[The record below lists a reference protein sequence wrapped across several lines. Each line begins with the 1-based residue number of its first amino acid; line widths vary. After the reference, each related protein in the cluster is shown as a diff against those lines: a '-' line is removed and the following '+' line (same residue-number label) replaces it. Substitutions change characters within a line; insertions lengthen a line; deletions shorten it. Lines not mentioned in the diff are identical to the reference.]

1 MKFPPSLAF
10 AALLACTCPGARA
23 QQTSSPSRPFG
34 QGSSPAA
41 QISGDNYKITVRSN
55 LVFLPTRVQTRNGE
69 TIYGL
74 KADQFIVED
83 NGVRQS
89 VRIEEDPDSTGLSL
103 VVLIQ
108 CSRSADKEFNKF
120 KGLGGMIDE
129 IVGEAPHEVAIVSYG
144 EGIYTLGNFTSNS
157 DAVRLALSRV
167 KECGDYSAV
176 SIDAVEY
183 AISMLKGRQNHFRRA
198 ILLIS
203 EGRDHGSRAKLR
215 DVVAELG
222 ISDTVIYTV
231 AFSPTKD
238 EFIRTFRYGSPD
250 SKPPDEKPFPSSQPQ
265 PSSEKDSSSASSTQ
279 PTADKEPVYLVHP
292 PPLVLPPEFTA
303 IINALRR
310 SSATELAS
318 LSGGEY
324 VKFTTQRGFEEGLQ
338 RISNQIHNYY
348 LLSFKAPSE
357 PTFGLHNLRVRVPD
371 YPDAVIQTRKSYWSG
386 ILESARDVKQLQ

>member
-1 MKFPPSLAF
+1 MKFPPALAF
-10 AALLACTCPGARA
+10 ATLLACACASARA
-23 QQTSSPSRPFG
+23 QQASPPSE
-34 QGSSPAA
+34 QST
-41 QISGDNYKITVRSN
+41 GDNYKLTVRSN
-55 LVFLPTRVQTRNGE
+55 LVFLPTRVQNSKGE

-103 VVLIQ
+103 VVAIQ

-120 KGLGGMIDE
+120 KGLGAMIDE
-129 IVGEAPHEVAIVSYG
+129 IVGEAPHEVAIISYG
-144 EGIYTLGNFTSNS
+144 EGIYTLGNFTGNS
-157 DAVRLALSRV
+157 DDVRRSLFRL

-183 AISMLKGRQNHFRRA
+183 AISMLKARQNHFRRA

-222 ISDTVIYTV
+222 ITDTVIYTV
-231 AFSPTKD
+231 AFSPAKD

-265 PSSEKDSSSASSTQ
+265 PTPEKDSSSATSAE
-279 PTADKEPVYLVHP
+279 PPDRPVYLVHP

-324 VKFTTQRGFEEGLQ
+324 IKFTTQRGFEEGLQ

-371 YPDAVIQTRKSYWSG
+371 YPDAVVQTRKSYWSG
-386 ILESARDVKQLQ
+386 ILESARDVTQQPR

>member
-10 AALLACTCPGARA
+10 AAFLASACPGASA
-23 QQTSSPSRPFG
+23 QQTSPPPRPFD
-34 QGSSPAA
+34 QGDPPAA
-41 QISGDNYKITVRSN
+41 QTSGDNYKITVRSN

-103 VVLIQ
+103 VVVIQ

-120 KGLGGMIDE
+120 KGLGAMIDE
-129 IVGEAPHEVAIVSYG
+129 IVGEAPHEVAVVSYG

-157 DAVRLALSRV
+157 DDVRRSLSRL

-176 SIDAVEY
+176 TIDAVEY
-183 AISMLKGRQNHFRRA
+183 AITMLKGRKNHFRRA
-198 ILLIS
+198 VLLIS

-222 ISDTVIYTV
+222 ITDTVIYTV
-231 AFSPTKD
+231 AFSPAKD

-250 SKPPDEKPFPSSQPQ
+250 SKPDDKPFPAPQPH
-265 PSSEKDSSSASSTQ
+265 PSSEKDSSSASSAL
-279 PTADKEPVYLVHP
+279 PPDKEPVYLIHP

-324 VKFTTQRGFEEGLQ
+324 IKFTTQRGFEEGLQ

-357 PTFGLHNLRVRVPD
+357 PTFGLHKLRVRVPD

-386 ILESARDVKQLQ
+386 ILESARDVTQPR

>member
-1 MKFPPSLAF
+1 MKFPPALAF
-10 AALLACTCPGARA
+10 ATLLACACAHA
-23 QQTSSPSRPFG
+23 QQTPPPSD
-34 QGSSPAA
+34 QNKE
-41 QISGDNYKITVRSN
+41 DNYKLTVRSN
-55 LVFLPTRVQTRNGE
+55 LVFIPTRVQTSNGE

-103 VVLIQ
+103 VVAIQ

-120 KGLGGMIDE
+120 KGLGAMIDE
-129 IVGEAPHEVAIVSYG
+129 IVGEAPHEVAIISYG
-144 EGIYTLGNFTSNS
+144 EGVYTLGNFTGNS
-157 DAVRLALSRV
+157 DAVRQALSRL
-167 KECGDYSAV
+167 KPCGDYSAV
-176 SIDAVEY
+176 SIDAVQY

-198 ILLIS
+198 VLLIS

-215 DVVAELG
+215 EVVAELG
-222 ISDTVIYTV
+222 ITDTVIYTV
-231 AFSPTKD
+231 AFSPAKD

-250 SKPPDEKPFPSSQPQ
+250 SKPPDDKPFPSSQPQ
-265 PSSEKDSSSASSTQ
+265 PSSAKDSSSASSAQ
-279 PTADKEPVYLVHP
+279 PPDKEPVYLVHP

-324 VKFTTQRGFEEGLQ
+324 IKFTTQRRFEEGLQ

-386 ILESARDVKQLQ
+386 ILESARDVTHQPR

>member
-1 MKFPPSLAF
+1 MKFPPALAF
-10 AALLACTCPGARA
+10 ATLLACACLSARA
-23 QQTSSPSRPFG
+23 QQASPPSE
-34 QGSSPAA
+34 QNT
-41 QISGDNYKITVRSN
+41 GDNYKLTVRSN
-55 LVFLPTRVQTRNGE
+55 LVFLPTRVQNSKGE

-74 KADQFIVED
+74 KAGQFIVED

-103 VVLIQ
+103 VVAIQ

-120 KGLGGMIDE
+120 KGLGAMIDE
-129 IVGEAPHEVAIVSYG
+129 IVGEAPHEVAIISYG
-144 EGIYTLGNFTSNS
+144 EGIYTLGNFTGNA
-157 DAVRLALSRV
+157 DAVRRSLSRL

-183 AISMLKGRQNHFRRA
+183 AIRMLKARQNHFRRA

-222 ISDTVIYTV
+222 ITDTVIYTV
-231 AFSPTKD
+231 AFSPAKD

-250 SKPPDEKPFPSSQPQ
+250 SKPPDEKPFPSSPPQ
-265 PSSEKDSSSASSTQ
+265 PTPEKDSSSASSAQ
-279 PTADKEPVYLVHP
+279 PPDKEPVYLVHP

-324 VKFTTQRGFEEGLQ
+324 IKFTTQRGFEEGLQ

-371 YPDAVIQTRKSYWSG
+371 YPDAVVQTRKSYWSG
-386 ILESARDVKQLQ
+386 ILESARDVTQQPR